1 MAIFTS
7 SNALRTTEIQNVR
20 NIGIAAHIDAGK
32 TTLTERIL
40 FTTGKKHKIGEV
52 DDGTAEMDWM
62 VQERERGVTI
72 TAAATTCF
80 WQDCALHL
88 IDTPGHV
95 DFTVEVERSLRVL
108 DGAIALFCAVG
119 GVEPQ
124 SENVWHQAERYG
136 VPRIAFVNKM
146 DRVGA
151 NFARTLEMMQ
161 ERLGANPLP
170 LQLPIGAENDFAG
183 IADLLTQKALYWN
196 AADLGQTYQKVDID
210 NVDVGLGISPASGE
224 YAIRRGEFDEVFT
237 YPNAMRLTEKLHEEI
252 ARAREHLCESVA
264 AEDDALLEK
273 YFAGEELTH
282 AELLAGIRTATQ
294 NGTLVPVLCGSA
306 LKNIGVQPLL
316 DAIINFLPSPIDAPP
331 IEGTIIK
338 RNPVGAVSNRA
349 TEKVDIDNVDVGS
362 TKKAVIAPTH
372 PSERNAIDRKP
383 FSALAFKVIS
393 HPTVDKLVYCRIYSG
408 TLTRGEVVLNVSTG
422 KRERVNRI
430 LQMHANKEAVCDT
443 AFAGDI
449 VALVGMKHTKTGD
462 TLTAPAHPIL
472 LASIDFPPPVISI
485 AIEPER
491 ASDADALEET
501 LQKLMDEDPTFT
513 VGIDKETGQRIISG
527 MGELHL
533 EILTD
538 RMLREF
544 GVNARVSQL
553 QVAYRETVSTAAAA
567 RGTHIHKT
575 DTGSGEEGIYGD
587 VALTVEPLARGE
599 GFQFAD
605 NTDETQVPRAYVP
618 SIENA
623 LRRAMDSGALIG
635 YPLQDIKVTLT
646 GGSTHPTDSSEI
658 AFEAAA
664 VLAFEKAVRKANP
677 LLLEPIM
684 QCHVTVPDAHVGKV
698 IGDLNA
704 RRAQIH
710 ESETAQETFTI
721 IKAQIP
727 LAETFQYTTALRSM
741 TQGRGAF
748 TLEFSH
754 YDVVP
759 KSFFCRSQGVR

>member
-1 MAIFTS
+1 MAIFPS

-32 TTLTERIL
+32 TTLTERKL

-170 LQLPIGAENDFAG
+170 LQLPIGAGNDFAG
-183 IADLLTQKALYWN
+183 ITDLLTQKALYWN

-210 NVDVGLGISPASGE
+210 NVDVGL
-224 YAIRRGEFDEVFT
+224 RRGEFHEVFT

-273 YFAGEELTH
+273 YFAGEEFTH

-316 DAIINFLPSPIDAPP
+316 DAIINFLPSPIDVPP

-349 TEKVDIDNVDVGS
+349 TEKVDIDNVNVGS

-372 PSERNAIDRKP
+372 PSERVAIDRKP

-635 YPLQDIKVTLT
+635 YPLQDIKVTLI
-646 GGSTHPTDSSEI
+646 GGSTHPTDASEI

-741 TQGRGAF
+741 TQGRGVF

-759 KSFFCRSQGVR
+759 KSLMPP

>member
-1 MAIFTS
+1 MARDTS
-7 SNALRTTEIQNVR
+7 IQHVR

-32 TTLTERIL
+32 TTVTERIL
-40 FTTGKKHKIGEV
+40 YTTGKKHKIGTV

-80 WQDCALHL
+80 WHNCALHL

-124 SENVWHQAERYG
+124 SETIWHQAERYG

-151 NFARTLEMMQ
+151 NFARTLAMMH

-170 LQLPIGAENDFAG
+170 LQLPIGEGNTFVG
-183 IADLLTQKALYWN
+183 ITDLLTQKALYWN
-196 AADLGQTYQKVDID
+196 SEDFGQTYREVELWQLSEH
-210 NVDVGLGISPASGE
+210 GGESPALPTRE
-224 YAIRRGEFDEVFT
+224 Q
-237 YPNAMRLTEKLHEEI
+237 I
-252 ARAREHLCESVA
+252 ARARENLCESVA

-273 YFAGEELTH
+273 YFAGEELTC
-282 AELLAGIRTATQ
+282 AELVGGIRTATL

-306 LKNIGVQPLL
+306 LKNVGVQPLL
-316 DAIINFLPSPIDAPP
+316 DAVINFLPSPLDVPPIQGTIPDALPYQNSIQNLVINNVDDGPGKTTVAPP
-331 IEGTIIK
+331 EMHAE
-338 RNPVGAVSNRA
+338 RLAND
-349 TEKVDIDNVDVGS
+349 EKAERLANDE
-362 TKKAVIAPTH
+362 KA
-372 PSERNAIDRKP
+372 ERMANDEAP
-383 FSALAFKVIS
+383 FSALAFKVVS
-393 HPTVDKLVYCRIYSG
+393 HPTVDKLVYCRVYSG
-408 TLTRGEVVLNVSTG
+408 TLRRGEVVMNVSTG
-422 KRERVNRI
+422 KRERINRI
-430 LQMHANKEAVCDT
+430 LQMHANKEAVRD
-443 AFAGDI
+443 AAYAGDI
-449 VALVGMKHTKTGD
+449 VALVGLKHTKTGD
-462 TLTAPAHPIL
+462 TLTEPAHPIL

-553 QVAYRETVSTAAAA
+553 QVAYRETIGSAAEA

-575 DTGSGEEGIYGD
+575 DEEGIYGD
-587 VALTVEPLARGE
+587 VTLTVEPLARGA

-605 NTDETQVPRAYVP
+605 TTDETHIPRHYIP
-618 SIENA
+618 SIQHA
-623 LRRAMDSGALIG
+623 LRRAMGTGALIG
-635 YPLQDIKVTLT
+635 YALQDIKVTLT
-646 GGSTHPTDSSEI
+646 GGSMHPTDSSEI
-658 AFEAAA
+658 AYEAAA
-664 VLAFEKAVRKANP
+664 VLAFENAVRKANP

-684 QCHVTVPDAHVGKV
+684 QIHVTVPDAHVGKV

-710 ESETAQETFTI
+710 ESGMRQETVTI
-721 IKAQIP
+721 IKALIP
-727 LAETFQYTTALRSM
+727 LSETFQYTTSLRSM

-759 KSFFCRSQGVR
+759 KSFVLVQSVQ